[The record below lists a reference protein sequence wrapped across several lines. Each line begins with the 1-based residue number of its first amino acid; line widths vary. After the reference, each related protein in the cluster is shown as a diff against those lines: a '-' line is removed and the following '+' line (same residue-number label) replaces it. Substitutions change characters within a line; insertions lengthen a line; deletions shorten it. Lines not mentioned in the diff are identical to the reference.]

1 MQRAIDSNEGSKF
14 DQSKEYRNERAKY
27 SQHKGDNVVKYT
39 NFALDITN
47 QGSISNEIN
56 TYKAPRV
63 TQTNSV
69 FNNTSTVSA
78 NNIEFDGLDK
88 KKGDNLPYN
97 EAVIERDKAP
107 NLLAIYKDVSEPG
120 GYGVA
125 TKDIAAQKAQNM
137 VGVSEEDKQNF
148 TNKRLTNIG
157 TNTLNYLEAASILY
171 GVGAMPLVVKEF
183 TKRASKK
190 IIKKVLKEENEIKNM
205 FSKKKIYKNNTFIK
219 GTPQKV
225 ISNLKNRVKTK
236 EIIEIPDPSRGLRN
250 KIIKDKIFAKENR
263 LSSPGRDVDKLQK
276 IIKNT
281 QNIIGE

>member
-39 NFALDITN
+39 SFALDITN

-125 TKDIAAQKAQNM
+125 TKDIAAQKAQNI
-137 VGVSEEDKQNF
+137 VGVSEVDKQNF
-148 TNKRLTNIG
+148 TNDRLINIAING
-157 TNTLNYLEAASILY
+157 LLYAEVASFIT
-171 GVGAMPLVVKEF
+171 GVGIIPTTIKEF
-183 TKRASKK
+183 TKGASKK
-190 IIKKVLKEENEIKNM
+190 IIKAALKEEKKLFNNIKNN
-205 FSKKKIYKNNTFIK
+205 KVNLIK
-219 GTPQKV
+219 D
-225 ISNLKNRVKTK
+225 NLKM
-236 EIIEIPDPSRGLRN
+236 L
-250 KIIKDKIFAKENR
+250 
-263 LSSPGRDVDKLQK
+263 LML
-276 IIKNT
+276 
-281 QNIIGE
+281 